1 MEDSTMH
8 LDVYVPKLA
17 TLPEIRPG
25 AGIIGSPRVDDPDKL
40 LIDYEDNQAGAS
52 NIQTYADRVVH
63 AADRHLTGYP
73 TAKRMLADADDL
85 LLVGTFDTHS
95 GVVDVSD
102 SQVLESWLTEAE
114 DGAVPNLDAQI
125 RPTFP
130 PR

>member
-1 MEDSTMH
+1 
-8 LDVYVPKLA
+8 
-17 TLPEIRPG
+17 
-25 AGIIGSPRVDDPDKL
+25 
-40 LIDYEDNQAGAS
+40 
-52 NIQTYADRVVH
+52 
-63 AADRHLTGYP
+63 
-73 TAKRMLADADDL
+73 MLADADDL